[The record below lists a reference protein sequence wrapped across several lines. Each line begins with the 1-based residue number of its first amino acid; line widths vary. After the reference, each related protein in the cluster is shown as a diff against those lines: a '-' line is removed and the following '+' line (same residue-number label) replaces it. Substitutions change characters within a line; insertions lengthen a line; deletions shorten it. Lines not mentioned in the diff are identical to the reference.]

1 MPKVIMKNRN
11 KYIIT
16 MDKLNQLEHRVKKLK
31 RAVRQNQLMIDW
43 LKKVLKQLKVVT
55 LFNFI

>member
-1 MPKVIMKNRN
+1 
-11 KYIIT
+11 